1 MHVPSIAAAGELGG
15 RDSGALRF
23 RHTSRGGPRN
33 NKSFAGAWAKAG
45 GHRAGKRS
53 TMGAEPPAGSACLS
67 PAPLSSA
74 RLGSARLRSAAPGS
88 ARARP
93 SPPRTRS
100 PRPAPPREWR
110 FQMRNTVTRLGA
122 RRSSPG
128 RTHVGSRRVGGE
140 PRGVSGKSSR
150 PALADCRF
158 CLGGRLPGTM

>member
-74 RLGSARLRSAAPGS
+74 RLGSTPLGCSRLRSRSPL
-88 ARARP
+88 P
-93 SPPRTRS
+93 SPHTL
-100 PRPAPPREWR
+100 APPRPGSGASR
-110 FQMRNTVTRLGA
+110 LRNTVTRLGA